1 MFKKFEGSVLSSDN
15 NNGNERSFNEE
26 GIHYTVAKNERA
38 RRPFW
43 PLRLRRLCIL
53 SCCWLNLPIRS
64 AFQQH
69 PKPSQSCFMQLL
81 TNLFSVVTRLLCFRI
96 FVWQFENERK
106 TLIWIMFTYH
116 VVSFIWDRPIF
127 KEGWVLCISNTAQVE
142 LLAI

>member
-1 MFKKFEGSVLSSDN
+1 MITIMVMKGHLMKKVFIKLWPKMGGPV
-15 NNGNERSFNEE
+15 
-26 GIHYTVAKNERA
+26 IK
-38 RRPFW
+38 PFW
-43 PLRLRRLCIL
+43 PLRSRRPCIL